1 MRRIRRILD
10 RPGMSRPGQARL
22 LTLVLCA
29 AISLVVSGIAVSGV
43 AFANT
48 PTDGSSDA
56 AYQEKDKKQRGK
68 TVRATIVP
76 SEPAEEKSSE
86 EADAAAEEEAAE
98 SDVDPKAARK
108 ARKAEERAE
117 QKAAKE
123 AAREEQR
130 AARAQAEASDA
141 EAARSTT
148 AEPTV
153 RGSDAATSS
162 SVSSASE
169 RPAPAP
175 ARPVATPSASRP
187 AAPAPAT
194 TTVADPPRPTT
205 APPERPRDI
214 VRDRVVVREVLL
226 DVLVNDKDGNPIT
239 GLGPEDFTVVEN
251 GESREVTSATLYGG
265 PEFSGSGQGG
275 ETRSDRYFIL
285 MFHDQ
290 ARFNPQLTSSQIDAG
305 RWAARWL
312 EDGMLPNDQVAVVGY
327 TARLTLYQ
335 DFTRDRQEIADAILK
350 ASRGAKDLDRWTS
363 RSGPEFDPDSPSLFV
378 NLPTGK
384 ALSKQTPRL
393 QKALE
398 LLGNAAEGIAGR
410 KNLVLF
416 SLGFGETRGQ
426 FGSFVPDPRY
436 YPPMEQALNNGN
448 VAVYTINTLGAT
460 RGGNTLVG
468 ITDSLSSISNDTGGR
483 YYSNF
488 INVKTPLRQVTEDNQ
503 AYYLISYRTEYDIGD
518 SGYREVEVQV
528 DEPDAKV
535 RSRNGYRYGDPAPQ

>member
-1 MRRIRRILD
+1 MTRTRRTPLRRSRLAILCL
-10 RPGMSRPGQARL
+10 AIC
-22 LTLVLCA
+22 LVA
-29 AISLVVSGIAVSGV
+29 VGIAT
-43 AFANT
+43 AAT
-48 PTDGSSDA
+48 ALPDGDSSDA
-56 AYQEKDKKQRGK
+56 AFQEKDKKQRGK
-68 TVRATIVP
+68 TVRATLVP
-76 SEPAEEKSSE
+76 STPAEETTEEAEKEATSEEPAET
-86 EADAAAEEEAAE
+86 AEPA
-98 SDVDPKAARK
+98 VDPKAAKK
-108 ARKAEERAE
+108 ARKAEE
-117 QKAAKE
+117 KAAKQ
-123 AAREEQR
+123 AAREEERAAREEER
-130 AARAQAEASDA
+130 AARAEA
-141 EAARSTT
+141 EAARRTAASTT
-148 AEPTV
+148 
-153 RGSDAATSS
+153 
-162 SVSSASE
+162 SE
-169 RPAPAP
+169 
-175 ARPVATPSASRP
+175 PSASANEREVSSTPSPSTARP
-187 AAPAPAT
+187 ATVRRDPEPAPAPAT
-194 TTVADPPRPTT
+194 TRTATRPAAPAAAADPPRRTRPEP
-205 APPERPRDI
+205 APITRARDV
-214 VRDRVVVREVLL
+214 VRDQVVVREVLL
-226 DVLVNDKDGNPIT
+226 DVLVNDRQGNPIG
-239 GLGPEDFTVVEN
+239 GLGPEDFTVIEN
-251 GESREVTSATLYGG
+251 GQSREVTSATLYGG
-265 PEFSGSGQGG
+265 AEFSGSGQGG

-305 RWAARWL
+305 RWATRWL

-363 RSGPEFDPDSPSLFV
+363 RSAPEFDPDSPSLFV

-384 ALSKQTPRL
+384 TLSKQTPRL

-488 INVKTPLRQVTEDNQ
+488 INVKTPLNQVTEDNQ
-503 AYYLISYRTEYDIGD
+503 AYYLISYRTEYDVGD
-518 SGYREVEVQV
+518 AGYREVQVEVSN
-528 DEPDAKV
+528 PDAKV
-535 RSRNGYRYGDPAPQ
+535 RSRKGYRYGEAAPE